1 MESKSELWN
10 GPPEVPETI
19 ATDLSCQGV
28 MATTLLEA
36 LQEMQNEE
44 PTKFNEDVC
53 DRILQSF
60 GEAVVSSYKNPHLPQ
75 GPPVR
80 LTGRLDHSNRYQS
93 KWRLVVDE
101 TQFNSI
107 TTATATKKNPSSS
120 AQEVSNTM
128 TQSNLRI
135 EILAYN
141 DI

>member
-1 MESKSELWN
+1 MESASELWD

-19 ATDLSCQGV
+19 ATDLSCQGI
-28 MATTLLEA
+28 MATTLHEA
-36 LQEMQNEE
+36 LLEIQKEE
-44 PTKFNEDVC
+44 PIKFNENVC

-60 GEAVVSSYKNPHLPQ
+60 GDAVVSSYKNPDLPQ

-101 TQFNSI
+101 TQFNPI
-107 TTATATKKNPSSS
+107 TATTATKKTSSS
-120 AQEVSNTM
+120 TQEVSNT
-128 TQSNLRI
+128 TTSSKLRL